1 MKTAVNEIEH
11 IKEMLPMLSK
21 TALHEFRTFTAYL
34 ADREKRHK
42 LLVERVLKAE
52 KVPDTITCHSAE
64 EFIRAIENAEDDNDD
79 QA

>member
-1 MKTAVNEIEH
+1 MKTAVNEIDH

-21 TALHEFRTFTAYL
+21 TALHELRTFTAYL
-34 ADREKRHK
+34 ADREKRRK
-42 LLVERVLKAE
+42 LLVKRVLKAE
-52 KVPDTITCHSAE
+52 KEPDTITCYSAE